1 MNNTYA
7 MPQSHAVPVAQIG
20 AEARGRFIAK
30 TYAHVFGAIV
40 AFVALEA
47 FFFVSGLANVILG
60 ALTAVP
66 WLLVLGAFMVTG
78 WLATRMAESIA
89 SPAAQYAGLALMVL
103 SYAVI
108 FVLPLAIASQFQGMI
123 QSAAIVTLVVFSGLT
138 WYVFMTRKD
147 FSWMG
152 SMLALMGIG
161 AIALIAAGALFG
173 FELGIFF
180 SVGMVI
186 FAGAAILYDTSNV
199 LHHYP
204 EDRYVA
210 ASLQL
215 FASVALLFW
224 YILQLFMSFGG
235 DD

>member
-7 MPQSHAVPVAQIG
+7 MPNSLPVAQIG
-20 AEARGRFIAK
+20 AEARGRFIVR
-30 TYAHVFGAIV
+30 TYAHVLGAIV
-40 AFVALEA
+40 AFVALEVL
-47 FFFVSGLANVILG
+47 FFTSGLAGVFLG
-60 ALTAVP
+60 LLTAVP
-66 WLLVLGAFMVTG
+66 WIAVLGAFMVVG
-78 WLATRMAESIA
+78 WLASRMAESSTSTA
-89 SPAAQYAGLALMVL
+89 VQYLGLGLTVL
-103 SYAVI
+103 AEAVI
-108 FVLPLAIASQFQGMI
+108 FVLPLAMAAQFPGMI
-123 QSAAIVTLVVFSGLT
+123 RSAALVTLVGFSGLT

-152 SMLALMGIG
+152 SILAWVGIG
-161 AIALIAAGALFG
+161 ALLLIGAGLLFG
-173 FELGIFF
+173 FELGVFF
-180 SVGMVI
+180 SVGMVV

-215 FASVALLFW
+215 FASVALMFW
-224 YILQLFMSFGG
+224 YVLRLFLSFAG